1 MGRRAVVVEL
11 KLAVL
16 LAGDELGRGGVTA
29 ACREL
34 GISRDTYYEA
44 KKRFEAGGIEGLLPQ
59 SRRPHRSPRQT
70 DAAVEDEIVRLRK
83 EKSGGG
89 WDAGAWSIAQA
100 MIRAGQQPPSLATIN
115 RVLVRRGLVDPQ
127 PQKRP
132 KSATRRFA
140 FDERNG
146 CWQLDGTGWRLAD
159 GTKVTILGIVD
170 DCTRRALRHRAAVS
184 ENATDA
190 WKCLVE
196 AATVHGLP
204 AMLLTDNGASFN
216 ARRRG
221 WTTDLDRNL
230 SALGVRMVSSRLY
243 HPQTCGKR
251 ERLNGTLKRWLTRQP
266 LAATLADLQR
276 QLDTFDALYNDRPH
290 QSLAGATPNEAWA
303 TASVATPAAEPAT
316 TTLAVHTGTVDPRG
330 AVGAGRYLVAIG
342 RAWTGS
348 TVTVIRH
355 GDEIGIFHGNTLLR
369 HLTADP
375 TKRYQGN
382 GRPRGRRP
390 RVMSDPT

>member
-1 MGRRAVVVEL
+1 MGRRAVAVEL

-16 LAGDELGRGGVTA
+16 LASDQLGHGGVSA

-44 KKRFEAGGIEGLLPQ
+44 KNRFEAGGVEGLLPR

-70 DAAVEDEIVRLRK
+70 DSAVEDEIVRLRK
-83 EKSGGG
+83 EKADAG
-89 WDAGAWSIAQA
+89 WDAGAWTIAQA
-100 MIRAGQQPPSLATIN
+100 MIRSGQQPPSVATIN

-132 KSATRRFA
+132 NSATRRFVFA
-140 FDERNG
+140 ERNG

-159 GTKVTILGIVD
+159 GTKVTILGIED

-190 WKCLVE
+190 WKCFIE
-196 AATVHGLP
+196 AAAVHGLP
-204 AMLLTDNGASFN
+204 AMMLTDNGASFN

-221 WTTDLDRNL
+221 WTTELDRNL
-230 SALGVRMVSSRLY
+230 TALGVRVVSSRLY

-251 ERLNGTLKRWLTRQP
+251 ERLNGTVKRWLDKQP
-266 LAATLADLQR
+266 PAATLGELQR

-290 QSLAGATPNEAWA
+290 QSLTGATPNEAWA
-303 TASVATPAAEPAT
+303 TVAVAAPGAEPAATPT
-316 TTLAVHTGTVDPRG
+316 TVHTGTVDPRG
-330 AVGAGRYLVAIG
+330 AVSAGRYLVAVG
-342 RAWTGS
+342 RAWTGA

-355 GDEIGIFHGNTLLR
+355 GEDIGIFHGNQLLR

-382 GRPRGRRP
+382 GHPRGRKP
-390 RVMSDPT
+390 RVMSVPT